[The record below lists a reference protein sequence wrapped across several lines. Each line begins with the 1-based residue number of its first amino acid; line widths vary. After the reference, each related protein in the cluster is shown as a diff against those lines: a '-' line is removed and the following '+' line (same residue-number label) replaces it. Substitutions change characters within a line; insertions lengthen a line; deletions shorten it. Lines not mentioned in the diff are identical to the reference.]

1 VSGNSHDRRVRRRAS
16 QRIWEN
22 SPALFQT
29 GETLKITVDHY
40 GVRYADTKVV
50 CVAKGT
56 GYGTY
61 VVQSNRRKSP
71 LIVSQSHLER
81 VA

>member
-1 VSGNSHDRRVRRRAS
+1 MSGNSHDRRVRRRAS

-22 SPALFQT
+22 SPALFQ
-29 GETLKITVDHY
+29 Y

>member
-1 VSGNSHDRRVRRRAS
+1 MSGNSHNRRVHRRSS

-22 SPALFQT
+22 SPPLFQP
-29 GETLKITVDHY
+29 GETLKITVPHY
-40 GVRYADTKVV
+40 GVRYEDTKVTV
-50 CVAKGT
+50 VAKGT

-71 LIVSQSHLER
+71 LIVQMRHLEK